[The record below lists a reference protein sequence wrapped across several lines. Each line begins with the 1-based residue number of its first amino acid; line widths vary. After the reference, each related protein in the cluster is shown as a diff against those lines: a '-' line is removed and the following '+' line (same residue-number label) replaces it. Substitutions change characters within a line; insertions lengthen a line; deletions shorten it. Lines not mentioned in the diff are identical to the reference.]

1 MPSVYQLKPRI
12 LALLQPLTA
21 TLAVRGVTSYQVTT
35 LACLLSIGYGAILA
49 LLLWQQQDAARWLWL
64 GLCGG
69 ALLAMALNVELMR
82 SNAAWVYF
90 IQHAG
95 SMLLLGLMFGRSLVS
110 GRHEAALCSR
120 IAGVLHT
127 EPMTPR
133 YLRYTWQVT
142 WAWTLFF
149 AITALLSV
157 LLFAFA
163 PLEIWS
169 VFANILTPPLLG
181 LMFAGEYLIRLR
193 ALPGENHFRL
203 TDTVR
208 AWQRFSAQQ
217 QKPPAPPR

>member
-1 MPSVYQLKPRI
+1 MTLKQGLR
-12 LALLQPLTA
+12 
-21 TLAVRGVTSYQVTT
+21 LAVAGILGAAYLWLGHLTSSSDSPPLLGLLVGLLPLS
-35 LACLLSIGYGAILA
+35 LAACALA
-49 LLLWQQQDAARWLWL
+49 WHSRPRWLWL
-64 GLCGG
+64 GLCGA

-95 SMLLLGLMFGRSLVS
+95 SMLLLGLMFGRSLTS

-127 EPMTPR
+127 EPMSPR

-149 AITALLSV
+149 AFTALISV

-163 PLEIWS
+163 PLEAWS